1 MSLNGRL
8 RKLEAAGGLAARVT
22 GVVSTHDAGRPEA
35 VEVRGA
41 GAVRR
46 MSLEEFHQWHP
57 GALLVVVTCY
67 CCDCADD
74 GDDGE
79 GGRWSR

>member
-1 MSLNGRL
+1 MSLTGRL
-8 RKLEAAGGLAARVT
+8 RKLEASVGLAVRVT
-22 GVVSTHDAGRPEA
+22 GVVSTHDAGRPDA

-46 MSLEEFHQWHP
+46 MSVEEFHRHNP
-57 GALLVVVTCY
+57 GAPLVVVTCY
-67 CCDCADD
+67 CGDCAGD

>member
-1 MSLNGRL
+1 MSINGRL
-8 RKLEAAGGLAARVT
+8 RKLEAAVGLAAQVT
-22 GVVSTHDAGRPEA
+22 GVVSTHDAGRPDA

-46 MSLEEFHQWHP
+46 MSEEEFRRRHP

-67 CCDCADD
+67 CGCDDEIAEALKEVD
-74 GDDGE
+74 
-79 GGRWSR
+79 R

>member
-1 MSLNGRL
+1 MSMNGRL
-8 RKLEAAGGLAARVT
+8 RKLEAMANLTGRVT
-22 GVVSTHDAGRPEA
+22 GIVSTHDAGRPEA

-46 MSLEEFHQWHP
+46 MSVEEFHQWHP

-67 CCDCADD
+67 CGECSDE
-74 GDDGE
+74 DGE
-79 GGRWSR
+79 GER

>member
-1 MSLNGRL
+1 MSMTGRVK
-8 RKLEAAGGLAARVT
+8 KLEAMANLTGRVT
-22 GVVSTHDAGRPEA
+22 GVVSTHDRGQPEA

-46 MSLEEFHQWHP
+46 MSVEEFHQWHP

-67 CCDCADD
+67 CADCAGD

-79 GGRWSR
+79 GGRWCR

>member
-1 MSLNGRL
+1 MNLNGRL
-8 RKLEAAGGLAARVT
+8 RKLEATTGLAAQVT
-22 GVVSTHDAGRPEA
+22 GVMSTHDEGRPDA

-46 MSLEEFHQWHP
+46 MSREEFHRHHP

-67 CCDCADD
+67 CGC

-79 GGRWSR
+79 GER